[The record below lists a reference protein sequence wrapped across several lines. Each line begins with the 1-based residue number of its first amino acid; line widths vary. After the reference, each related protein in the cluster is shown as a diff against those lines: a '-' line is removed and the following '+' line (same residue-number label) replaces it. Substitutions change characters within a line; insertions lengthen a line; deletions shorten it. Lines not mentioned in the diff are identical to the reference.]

1 MQKLTFVLVA
11 AVSLLTFSGCKKKG
25 ADESLAKM
33 EGFANEMCACKD
45 KACGDAVQQKM
56 TKWQEE
62 MAKSSAGKEA
72 EKTDPETTKRFTD
85 ASTKM
90 SDCFTKLAG
99 AETPPPP
106 ATGDTKPADTATAP
120 AGTPPAGTDPAA
132 ATPPAGD
139 KPAADTKPADT
150 KATDTKATDTK
161 KAADKKPDDKKAGGW

>member
-1 MQKLTFVLVA
+1 MQKLTFVFVA

-106 ATGDTKPADTATAP
+106 AGDKPADTATAP

-132 ATPPAGD
+132 AAPPAGD
-139 KPAADTKPADT
+139 KPADTAAKPADTKTTTKPADT
-150 KATDTKATDTK
+150 KTDA
-161 KAADKKPDDKKAGGW
+161 KKPDDKKAGGW